1 MKVKKTKANSRD
13 KRGELPH
20 SVGGGSKNIIKTLV
34 CNHDILY
41 IIGKLITC
49 ALRICNCFW
58 AWGSFQPLEHV
69 LENGPEKWFFLLF
82 SNYMFLESW
91 DQAWNES
98 VGIFRIRGYLRSWE
112 VIKGQT
118 WKITEPRHVI
128 CFWKPLEVS
137 M

>member
-1 MKVKKTKANSRD
+1 MRVCSVVQWGAVRCRKQEMTKNQ
-13 KRGELPH
+13 LFH
-20 SVGGGSKNIIKTLV
+20 
-34 CNHDILY
+34 ILTWY
-41 IIGKLITC
+41 IFGKLITC

-118 WKITEPRHVI
+118 LKITEPRHVI